1 MANLFDDSE
10 APETEPETIVA
21 GDQVKWKRT
30 DLGTDYPNTAYS
42 LRYSS
47 RLEAAG
53 STTFDV
59 ASADSGDNFLM
70 TIAHG
75 TTASLST
82 GVYHWQ
88 LYILRDS
95 DSARLTFDS
104 GTWEIIANRDADTTD
119 PRTHAKITLD
129 AVEAVIEGR
138 ATKDQENYSIAGRS
152 LSRTPVADLL
162 SLRDYYRT
170 EFIREQ
176 RVERRKNGTGTG
188 AQILARFS

>member
-1 MANLFDDSE
+1 MANLFDDAN
-10 APETEPETIVA
+10 APETEPATIVA

-47 RLEAAG
+47 RLEGTG

-59 ASADSGDNFLM
+59 ASADSGDDYLM

-88 LYILRDS
+88 
-95 DSARLTFDS
+95 
-104 GTWEIIANRDADTTD
+104 
-119 PRTHAKITLD
+119 
-129 AVEAVIEGR
+129 
-138 ATKDQENYSIAGRS
+138 Q
-152 LSRTPVADLL
+152 LL
-162 SLRDYYRT
+162 QMKRPSP
-170 EFIREQ
+170 
-176 RVERRKNGTGTG
+176 
-188 AQILARFS
+188 

>member
-1 MANLFDDSE
+1 LANLFDDSE
-10 APETEPETIVA
+10 APETEPETFVA

-47 RLEAAG
+47 RLEGTG

-59 ASADSGDNFLM
+59 ASADSGDDYLM

-95 DSARLTFDS
+95 DSARLTFDG
-104 GTWEIIANRDADTTD
+104 GTWEVKSNLDADTSD
-119 PRTHAKITLD
+119 PRSHAKITLE

-170 EFIREQ
+170 EFTREQ
-176 RVERRKNGTGTG
+176 RVERRNNGTGTG
-188 AQILARFS
+188 ARILARFS

>member
-1 MANLFDDSE
+1 MANLFDDAN
-10 APETEPETIVA
+10 APETEPVTIVA

-47 RLEAAG
+47 RLEGTG

-59 ASADSGDNFLM
+59 ASADSGDDYLM

-88 LYILRDS
+88 QLLQMKRPRSCNDEWCRTS
-95 DSARLTFDS
+95 RSRLS
-104 GTWEIIANRDADTTD
+104 GRC
-119 PRTHAKITLD
+119 
-129 AVEAVIEGR
+129 GR
-138 ATKDQENYSIAGRS
+138 RGVSC
-152 LSRTPVADLL
+152 
-162 SLRDYYRT
+162 
-170 EFIREQ
+170 
-176 RVERRKNGTGTG
+176 
-188 AQILARFS
+188 

>member
-1 MANLFDDSE
+1 M
-10 APETEPETIVA
+10 
-21 GDQVKWKRT
+21 KWKRT

-47 RLEAAG
+47 RLEGTG

-59 ASADSGDNFLM
+59 ASADSGDDYLM

-104 GTWEIIANRDADTTD
+104 GTWEVKPNLDADTSD
-119 PRTHAKITLD
+119 PRSHAKITLE

-170 EFIREQ
+170 EFLREQ
-176 RVERRKNGTGTG
+176 RVERRNNGIGTG
-188 AQILARFS
+188 AHFCEV